1 MVAHYLF
8 RSVVSSYNR
17 ALAITTI
24 IQGQKGAEMDRL
36 ASVII
41 LPIFGGL
48 FVLVVGG
55 ALGTIFSVAGNHAT
69 IGIGLAI
76 VVLAP
81 IVGAMMIKR

>member
-1 MVAHYLF
+1 
-8 RSVVSSYNR
+8 
-17 ALAITTI
+17 
-24 IQGQKGAEMDRL
+24 MDRL
-36 ASVII
+36 PSVLF

-55 ALGTIFSVAGNHAT
+55 ALGTIFSVVGNEAT
-69 IGIGLAI
+69 MGIGLAI